1 MKTSIVFDDI
11 MDADPSLRDL
21 LGVKQFGALLFQRR
35 KRSDAMADIAHRAGG
50 GFIHLQS
57 AEDRD
62 RLLDRLK
69 SEDANRFYLHI
80 PSHLAV
86 ACKDEVLV
94 TLLRQIAYA
103 PGNLHLPAQT
113 RSRQGWSLLAAPL
126 LRQLLLKPG
135 DGAMQEFLDQHSEA
149 IVEVRDR
156 LHLIDIREERTL
168 LDYLSGQMDARHFNA
183 MVRDD
188 YTITKR
194 STDRVK
200 LKREFDFYQAVSPR
214 MRMFLVQPFEFED
227 DGEVASYRMERLS
240 IPDMAM
246 QWVHGA
252 FQPHEFELF
261 LRHMFYFLE
270 NRPAKHSP
278 SGVVAAV
285 QEELYIGKVRR
296 RVAELKALPAYQDL
310 APHFESAFSGIDALV
325 RRYETLFAKARAQ
338 LRNDQLVIGHGDPCF
353 SNILYSKTNQYLK
366 LIDPRGGSSEDDLY
380 TDPFYDVAKI
390 SHSVLGQYDFINQG
404 KFEISV
410 SDNLRPEV
418 RIQQDAYDWARSTF
432 LSYLESAGYN
442 VKVIRLCEASLFIS
456 MLPLHIDNPRK
467 VLGFALR
474 GSSILDELAKTRTWG
489 SNDQA

>member
-11 MDADPSLRDL
+11 VDADPSLRNL
-21 LGVKQFGALLFQRR
+21 LGVKHFGALIFQRR
-35 KRSDAMADIAHRAGG
+35 KRSDAMADIAHRAGA
-50 GFIHLQS
+50 GFIHLQTS
-57 AEDRD
+57 EDRD
-62 RLLDRLK
+62 QLIESLK
-69 SEDANRFYLHI
+69 TEESDRFYLHI
-80 PSHLAV
+80 PSHLA
-86 ACKDEVLV
+86 AAGKDEVLV

-103 PGNLHLPAQT
+103 PGNLHLPAET
-113 RSRQGWSLLAAPL
+113 YSRQGWSFLTGVL
-126 LRQLLLKPG
+126 LRQLLQKSGSGAIEEFFDQYG
-135 DGAMQEFLDQHSEA
+135 DAL
-149 IVEVRDR
+149 VEVRDR
-156 LHLIDIREERTL
+156 LRLIDLREERSL

-194 STDRVK
+194 STDRAK
-200 LKREFDFYQAVSPR
+200 LKREYDFYQAVSPR

-252 FQPHEFELF
+252 FQPHEFALF
-261 LRHMFYFLE
+261 LRHIFYFLE
-270 NRPAKHSP
+270 SRTAKHVS
-278 SGVVAAV
+278 SADLAAV

-296 RVAELKALPAYQDL
+296 RIAELKALPAYKDL
-310 APHFESAFSGIDALV
+310 APHFESAFGGIDALV
-325 RRYETLFAKARAQ
+325 QRYESMLARTRAG
-338 LRNDQLVIGHGDPCF
+338 LRGDQLVIGHGDPCF

-366 LIDPRGGSSEDDLY
+366 LIDPRGGSSEIDLY

-410 SDNLRPEV
+410 ADTLKPELRIE
-418 RIQQDAYDWARSTF
+418 QDAFEWAQSMF
-432 LSYLESAGYN
+432 LSQLESAGYN
-442 VKVIRLCEASLFIS
+442 AKVVRLCEASLFIS

-474 GSSILDELAKTRTWG
+474 GSSILDELAKARTWG